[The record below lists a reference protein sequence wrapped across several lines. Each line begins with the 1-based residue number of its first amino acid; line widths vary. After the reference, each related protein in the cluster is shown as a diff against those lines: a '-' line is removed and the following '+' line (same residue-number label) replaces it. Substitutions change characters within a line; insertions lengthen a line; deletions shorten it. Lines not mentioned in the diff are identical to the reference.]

1 MESGSKKVVYAALA
15 GNIAIAISKFVAAA
29 ITGSSAMLAEAIH
42 SIVDS
47 GNEVLLLVGMRQS
60 KRPADARHP
69 FGYGKEMYFWA
80 FIVAICIFAIGGGMS
95 IWEGISHVL
104 HPAEMHDPKVSLWV
118 LSIAFVFEFASY
130 VVGYKEVKA
139 RLREGEGLLSYV
151 KRSKDPATFTVVLED
166 LAALAGLVIAFLAV
180 WLGHVFHNPYFD
192 GVASILIGVLLVFVA
207 VILSIETKG
216 LLVGESADP
225 VRVEKIKRAVLADSM
240 VLSVG
245 ELLTMQMGPHD
256 VLVNI
261 EVNFRPG
268 LTVAQ
273 LDEALDRVEAGIRSA
288 ERDVTRV
295 FLEAGSLRGKKPR
308 SFPIHS

>member
-15 GNIAIAISKFVAAA
+15 GNLAIALSKFVAAA

-42 SIVDS
+42 SVVDT
-47 GNEVLLLVGMRQS
+47 GNEILLLVGMRRSQ
-60 KRPADARHP
+60 RPADARHP

-80 FIVAICIFAIGGGMS
+80 LIVAISIFAIGGGMS
-95 IWEGISHVL
+95 IWEGVEHL
-104 HPAEMHDPKVSLWV
+104 QHPVETHHLKLNLWV
-118 LSIAFVFEFASY
+118 LGLAFVFEFASY
-130 VVGYKEVKA
+130 IVGYREVKT

-166 LAALAGLVIAFLAV
+166 LAALAGLVIAFFAV
-180 WLGHVFHNPYFD
+180 LLGHILHNAYFD
-192 GVASILIGVLLVFVA
+192 GGASVLIGILLIVVA
-207 VILSIETKG
+207 VILTVETKG

-225 VRVEKIKRAVLADSM
+225 IRVEKIKRAVLGDSM
-240 VLSVG
+240 VQSVG
-245 ELLTMQMGPHD
+245 ELLTMQLGPHE

-273 LDEALDRVEAGIRSA
+273 LDEALDRVEASIRAA
-288 ERDVTRV
+288 ETDVTRV

-308 SFPIHS
+308 SFPVHT

>member
-1 MESGSKKVVYAALA
+1 MESGSKTVVYAALA
-15 GNIAIAISKFVAAA
+15 GNLAIAISKFVAAA
-29 ITGSSAMLAEAIH
+29 ITGSSAMLSEAIH
-42 SIVDS
+42 SVVDS

-95 IWEGISHVL
+95 IWEGLVHL
-104 HPAEMHDPKVSLWV
+104 RQPAETHDPKVSLWV
-118 LSIAFVFEFASY
+118 LAIAFVFEFASY

-192 GVASILIGVLLVFVA
+192 GVASILIGILLVFVA
-207 VILSIETKG
+207 VILSVETKG

-225 VRVEKIKRAVLADSM
+225 LRVEKIKRAVLSDSM
-240 VLSVG
+240 VLNVG
-245 ELLTMQMGPHD
+245 ELLTMQLGPHE

-273 LDEALDRVEAGIRSA
+273 LDEALDRVEESIRGA
-288 ERDVTRV
+288 DKDVTRV

-308 SFPIHS
+308 SFLV